1 MYGFSENRLIS
12 TISIP
17 IPSFSSTVKISRRFI
32 YYLLIFANVLSTN
45 KELMDTIKNI
55 FFEVFPNLDETNFS
69 WEKEQKDY
77 DNWDSFTQLN
87 LITLAEAKFDIT
99 FSLDESISI
108 KSANDLLKTVKSQI
122 T

>member
-87 LITLAEAKFDIT
+87 LITLAEAKFDII

-108 KSANDLLKTVKSQI
+108 KSANDLLKTVKSQL

>member
-1 MYGFSENRLIS
+1 M
-12 TISIP
+12 
-17 IPSFSSTVKISRRFI
+17 
-32 YYLLIFANVLSTN
+32 IFANVLSTN
-45 KELMDTIKNI
+45 KELMDAIKNI

-108 KSANDLLKTVKSQI
+108 KSANDLLKTTKSQL